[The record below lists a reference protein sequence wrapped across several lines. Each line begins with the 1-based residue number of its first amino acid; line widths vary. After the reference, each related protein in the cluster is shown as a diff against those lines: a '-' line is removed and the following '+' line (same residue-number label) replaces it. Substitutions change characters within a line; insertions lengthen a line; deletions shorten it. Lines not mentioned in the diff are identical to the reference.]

1 MKYCGDILP
10 VLSTIVMNFT
20 KSTPILERVCRCWRY
35 MIISYR
41 NAMAPLLPTLAQNIS
56 SGFEASREGCF
67 LWATD
72 AIVREFST
80 GAELVDNPTSV
91 AVYQFF
97 EQQVVLFL
105 RILNDLPPEQLPDS
119 MYNPSSGSLSLMLIY
134 VVSDRGLLQTS
145 NRCSQILPQEHR
157 HVKSLCPHFLCCSE
171 CTHPPADRTFNR
183 HPTVSP

>member
-1 MKYCGDILP
+1 
-10 VLSTIVMNFT
+10 MNFT

-41 NAMAPLLPTLAQNIS
+41 NAMTPLLPALAQSIS

-72 AIVREFST
+72 AIVREFSA

-97 EQQVVLFL
+97 EEQVVLFL
-105 RILNDLPPEQLPDS
+105 RILNDLPPEHLPDS
-119 MYNPSSGSLSLMLIY
+119 MKDNLLPSTISLLLTALF
-134 VVSDRGLLQTS
+134 SD
-145 NRCSQILPQEHR
+145 
-157 HVKSLCPHFLCCSE
+157 
-171 CTHPPADRTFNR
+171 
-183 HPTVSP
+183 